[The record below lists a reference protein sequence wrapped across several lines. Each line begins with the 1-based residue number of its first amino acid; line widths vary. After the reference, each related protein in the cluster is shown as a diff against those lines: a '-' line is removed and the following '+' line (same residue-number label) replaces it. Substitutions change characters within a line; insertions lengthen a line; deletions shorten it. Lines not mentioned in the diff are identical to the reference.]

1 MSMYNRLSCHFCASP
16 SFSNTEMDYAVA
28 SKWPNENVSI
38 LKRPELLK
46 QLRWAGR
53 RSSRLARTA
62 LPFSIHAPPG
72 SGTQNNYKII
82 MIMYLRKHL
91 SSKHHNQESSFSC
104 LTFSFAAKATQQ
116 LSGHWW
122 KPGSFISCHSYIYHT
137 FFLAAWRHQR
147 RGKEKKETTNDF
159 EV

>member
-1 MSMYNRLSCHFCASP
+1 MSMYNRLSCHFWASP